1 MSFTSIIILLFSTQ
15 KRTIRPSA
23 LFPFTIC
30 STRHCSREG
39 VLMAPTLPT
48 RMLNWSLGL
57 NETHARYA
65 SDVNRVTSWRG
76 SDRDRVFF
84 LFFFFPP
91 LSTDVRLVD
100 TPTCGNP
107 FWTACWRP
115 RARSIVDCTVHC
127 RLKKTFFFFASDL
140 LNPAR
145 AHDLWF
151 YNYIQQESHSKASST
166 TTVNKKV
173 RRDSHTKRHLD
184 KDRRCY

>member
-1 MSFTSIIILLFSTQ
+1 MVGIAIAGSLRPPQQQLRCTRDCRSHAMLWPNKREEDIIREKNEL
-15 KRTIRPSA
+15 IRSSA
-23 LFPFTIC
+23 LLPFTIC
-30 STRHCSREG
+30 STRHCLPEG
-39 VLMAPTLPT
+39 MLMAPTLPT

-127 RLKKTFFFFASDL
+127 RLKKTFRFS
-140 LNPAR
+140 
-145 AHDLWF
+145 
-151 YNYIQQESHSKASST
+151 
-166 TTVNKKV
+166 
-173 RRDSHTKRHLD
+173 
-184 KDRRCY
+184 